1 MSEISVPLVRGK
13 TDHKLKGHKLLY
25 SVSVFLSIGVW
36 LFGYDQGAYFDSPT
50 AGEVGNMVAVLEIGA
65 FITSLLAAHLAD
77 NYGRRM
83 TLRSGAFVFTVGGAI
98 QTWCIG
104 FKTMI
109 LGRIISGFGVG
120 MLSMVVP
127 IYQSEISPASHRGL
141 LGSVEFT
148 GNIIGY
154 ASSVWIDYLCSY
166 LQSDLSWRVPLSI
179 QCIGGIVLAIGSF
192 VAPESPRYLID
203 TDQDVEGLAVIADFQ
218 GKDLDSYSVQEE
230 FKEIKDAVLADRAVG
245 DRSYTALWRRY
256 KGRVLIAM
264 SSQMFA
270 QLVSV
275 CDADRNVISYYA
287 QAGWIGRDAILMTGI
302 NSLFYIAS
310 SIPPWFLMD
319 RAGRRPILLTGAV
332 AMAIALT
339 ATGWWIYIDQAI
351 TPNAVVVCVVIY
363 NAAFG
368 MSWGPVPWLYPPEIM
383 PLAFRAKGVSLSTA
397 TNWLF
402 NYWVGV
408 STPLFQELIGWRLY
422 PMHAFF
428 CALSFVLVYF
438 LYPETRGVPLEEMNL
453 LFQDEPE
460 LDDDDED
467 EEEGSG
473 SDGEDDEDGSGGS
486 ENSSLVGSRS
496 RRRYSNG
503 STLPIT
509 NKSEAESRSGF
520 FGKILGSVE
529 GVFGGGGSKRRGS
542 VREQTL
548 IDVNWV
554 TGLDATGRRITRS
567 KSRGRSKLKGNST
580 TTNENNP
587 IELEHAR
594 EFEQL
599 PGLPEDDEDED
610 IGDVE
615 IHPRLPGG
623 SIELSR
629 RNTNSVEP
637 R

>member
-1 MSEISVPLVRGK
+1 MSDPSVPLVRGK

-36 LFGYDQGAYFDSPT
+36 LFGVMSGIITGPYFKAYFNQPT

-65 FITSLLAAHLAD
+65 FITSLAAAHLAD

-83 TLRSGAFVFTVGGAI
+83 TLRTGAFVFTVGGAI

-104 FKTMI
+104 FKTMVV
-109 LGRIISGFGVG
+109 GRVISGFGVG

-154 ASSVWIDYLCSY
+154 ASSVWIDYACSY
-166 LQSDLSWRVPLSI
+166 LQNDLSWRIPLFI
-179 QCIGGIVLAIGSF
+179 QCLGGAILGLGSF
-192 VAPESPRYLID
+192 ITPESPRYLID

-218 GKDLDSYSVQEE
+218 GKDLDSHSVQEE
-230 FKEIKDAVLADRAVG
+230 YREIRDAVLLDRAVG
-245 DRSYTALWRRY
+245 DRSYKALWRRY

-270 QLVSV
+270 QLNGI
-275 CDADRNVISYYA
+275 NVISYYA

-302 NSLFYIAS
+302 NALFYVAS

-383 PLAFRAKGVSLSTA
+383 PLPFRAKGVSLSTA

-438 LYPETRGVPLEEMNL
+438 LYPETRGVQLEDMNA
-453 LFQDEPE
+453 LFQDEPVDE
-460 LDDDDED
+460 DEDDDD
-467 EEEGSG
+467 EGSG
-473 SDGEDDEDGSGGS
+473 SDNDEDGSAGSGS
-486 ENSSLVGSRS
+486 ETSSLVGGNG
-496 RRRYSNG
+496 RRRYSDG

-509 NKSEAESRSGF
+509 NKYSTEPRTGL
-520 FGKILGSVE
+520 FGKLLD
-529 GVFGGGGSKRRGS
+529 VFGGANGRRRGS
-542 VREQTL
+542 VRGEYNAVGLNSKGRLMRKSRKRGKNKITSSL
-548 IDVNWV
+548 TRKATVDPELAEEYENLPNSPEHEEEEGLEVGDVN
-554 TGLDATGRRITRS
+554 L
-567 KSRGRSKLKGNST
+567 
-580 TTNENNP
+580 
-587 IELEHAR
+587 
-594 EFEQL
+594 
-599 PGLPEDDEDED
+599 
-610 IGDVE
+610 
-615 IHPRLPGG
+615 HPSS
-623 SIELSR
+623 SIQGVELSR